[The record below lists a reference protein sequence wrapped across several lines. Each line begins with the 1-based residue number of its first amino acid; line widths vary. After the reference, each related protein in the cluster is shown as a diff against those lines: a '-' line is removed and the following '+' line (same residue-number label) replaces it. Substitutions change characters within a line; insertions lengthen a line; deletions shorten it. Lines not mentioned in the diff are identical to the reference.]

1 MPNDEAMRALEA
13 LLASSF
19 QAGPIV
25 DDAGRR
31 RFEEQLVANI
41 GGLRVDI
48 FSNEHPPPHFK
59 VSYAGESNNFAIDDC
74 RPLNGNTLSKFF
86 RNIKKWHGE
95 NRATIEKRWNDT
107 RPTGC
112 TVGNVR
118 QPSGN

>member
-1 MPNDEAMRALEA
+1 MTNDEDIRALEA
-13 LLASSF
+13 LLAASF

-31 RFEEQLVANI
+31 MLGEQLVANI

-59 VSYAGESNNFAIDDC
+59 VSYAGESNNFTIDDC
-74 RPLNGNTLSKFF
+74 RPLNGNALSKFF

-95 NRATIEKRWNDT
+95 NKATIEKRWNDT

-118 QPSGN
+118 QSSGN